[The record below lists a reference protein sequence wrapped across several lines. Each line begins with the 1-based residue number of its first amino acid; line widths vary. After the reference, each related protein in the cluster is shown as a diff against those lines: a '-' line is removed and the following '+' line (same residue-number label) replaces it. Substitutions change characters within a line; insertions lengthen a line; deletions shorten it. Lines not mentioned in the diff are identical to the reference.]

1 MKVNIALSPLANV
14 LAAINAANTASST
27 NITEAQVTAGAPT
40 VAAGTAGRNTSVLL
54 TGVDG
59 QGIEGTRTF
68 SYTRQALDGGAVAT
82 TAPTF
87 VTVLEADTRDQSRVK
102 VCTALGLMASEI
114 EDLAYTAPVDAAT
127 PGTISISAKNPGYL
141 YIGTREVELRFAD
154 TDVAFATVAPETDA
168 DGFDPEE

>member
-1 MKVNIALSPLANV
+1 MKVNITLSPLANV
-14 LAAINAANTASST
+14 LAAINAANVASST
-27 NITEAQVTAGAPT
+27 NITEAQVTAGAPVT
-40 VAAGTAGRNTSVLL
+40 ASGTAGRNTTVLL

-87 VTVLEADTRDQSRVK
+87 VIVLQADTREQSLTK
-102 VCTALGLMASEI
+102 VVTALGLKESEI
-114 EDLAYTAPVDAAT
+114 ESLAYTAPIDQAT
-127 PGTISISAKNPGYL
+127 PGTISLAAVNPSYL

-154 TDVAFATVAPETDA
+154 ADVAFATVAPETDA
-168 DGFDPEE
+168 DGFDAEA